1 MMLGRLDDSI
11 EAYREALRAGSDL
24 STRYGYAVALDRAE
38 RGNAARDLI
47 LAQGREAMEHFKRRV
62 DSELTFF
69 VPQGEVF
76 YYYALVEEAHG
87 KIDEAI
93 DHWRQYIT
101 SGAHPQYQP
110 RAREHLNALLVK
122 QRSRPA
128 PPRDWIWD
136 PR

>member
-11 EAYREALRAGSDL
+11 DAYREALRAGSDL

-38 RGNAARDLI
+38 RGNAAREII
-47 LAQGREAMEHFKRRV
+47 LAQGEEAMHQFRRRV
-62 DSELTFF
+62 ENEITFF
-69 VPQGEVF
+69 VPRGEVF
-76 YYYALVEEAHG
+76 YYYALVNEAHG
-87 KIDEAI
+87 KVDDAI
-93 DHWRQYIT
+93 QNWRDYIS

-122 QRSRPA
+122 QRARPA

-136 PR
+136 AR